1 MLSLT
6 KEERKVILFLIIVA
20 LVGIG
25 VNFLGKKYSSIQALV
40 FPGENIFKVDLNK
53 ADKETLISV
62 PGIGEKL
69 AQRIMEYQKQN
80 GGFRNL
86 EDLKMIK
93 GINGYRYN
101 KLKELFFVE

>member
-6 KEERKVILFLIIVA
+6 KEERKVILFLIIIS

-25 VNFLGKKYSSIQALV
+25 VNFLGKKYSPVKALTC
-40 FPGENIFKVDLNK
+40 PAENILKIDLNK
-53 ADKETLISV
+53 ADKEALMGA

-69 AQRIMEYQKQN
+69 AQRIMEYRKQN
-80 GGFRNL
+80 GNFFSL
-86 EDLKMIK
+86 EDLKEIK
-93 GINGYRYN
+93 GITDYRYK

>member
-6 KEERKVILFLIIVA
+6 KEERKVILFLIIIS
-20 LVGIG
+20 LMGIG
-25 VNFLGKKYSSIQALV
+25 VNFLGKKYSSVKALAC
-40 FPGENIFKVDLNK
+40 PGGNIFKVDLNK
-53 ADKETLISV
+53 ADKEALMGV

-80 GGFRNL
+80 GNFANL
-86 EDLKMIK
+86 EDLKKIK
-93 GINGYRYN
+93 GITDYRYN

>member
-6 KEERKVILFLIIVA
+6 KEERKVILFLIIIS

-25 VNFLGKKYSSIQALV
+25 VNFLGKKYSSVKALAC
-40 FPGENIFKVDLNK
+40 PGENIFKVDLNK
-53 ADKETLISV
+53 ADKEALMGV

-86 EDLKMIK
+86 EDLKRIK
-93 GINGYRYN
+93 GLNGYRYG